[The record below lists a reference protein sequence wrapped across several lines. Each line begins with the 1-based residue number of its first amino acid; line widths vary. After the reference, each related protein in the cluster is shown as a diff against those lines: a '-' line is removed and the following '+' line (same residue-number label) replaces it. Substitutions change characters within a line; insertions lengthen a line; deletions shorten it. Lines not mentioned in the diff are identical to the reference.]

1 MISMNKLIIFCV
13 IISVSFGCNS
23 SKLKYWDSSKFNFK
37 PSALKDNA
45 EIKLVY
51 TSERPPSASE
61 LEYYIH
67 LIAVSQETGDTINIL
82 TTADNGLTKA
92 DSSTV
97 FVYFDENN
105 VMTKL
110 YETAGQDGDSP
121 PDLNID
127 SISRIKLRDIKKVI
141 RNPEFDHIA
150 DNNFPTVIGSIGYRK
165 MPEQ

>member
-1 MISMNKLIIFCV
+1 MISMGKLIILCI
-13 IISVSFGCNS
+13 IISVTLGCNS
-23 SKLKYWDSSKFNFK
+23 SKLKYWDTSRFNFK
-37 PSALKDNA
+37 PGALKDNA
-45 EIKLVY
+45 EIKLLY

-67 LIAVSQETGDTINIL
+67 LVAVSKETGETINIL
-82 TTADNGLTKA
+82 TTADNGLTTA

-110 YETAGQDGDSP
+110 FQATGQGGENP

-141 RNPEFDHIA
+141 RNPAFDHIA

-165 MPEQ
+165 MPGQ